1 MFTYNMYSQTPPNT
15 KITSDG
21 NYIAIIGK
29 KEKSKPIAT
38 GKTYTDIKGVVYP
51 VYKTST
57 GKLFINKVSKKTGKT
72 YRYYLTIKNNPQ

>member
-1 MFTYNMYSQTPPNT
+1 MFTFNMYSQTLPNT

-21 NYIAIIGK
+21 NYIAIVGK
-29 KEKSKPIAT
+29 KEKSKPIAI
-38 GKTYTDIKGVVYP
+38 GKIYTNAKGVVYP

-72 YRYYLTIKNNPQ
+72 YRYYLKI